1 MTNMNNV
8 IGKHYSKIAKT
19 PAPSTPKTCNY
30 RRRTDCPMD
39 GKSLSE
45 CLLFKASVS
54 TTANKYCY
62 GTCENI
68 FRERYNNHKCSFR
81 NKSCEKNTELSKYV
95 WELKEIDVNRFIN
108 WDIAMKSQKHVCGSR
123 KRDLCICKTLL
134 IASVDVNDLLNKRDE
149 HLSKCRHRNKFTFKC
164 FKDI

>member
-1 MTNMNNV
+1 MNNV
-8 IGKHYSKIAKT
+8 IRKHNSKIVKNLAS
-19 PAPSTPKTCNY
+19 STTKTCIC
-30 RRRTDCPMD
+30 RQKTGCPMD
-39 GKSLSE
+39 GNCLSE
-45 CLLFKASVS
+45 YLIYKASVN
-54 TTANKYCY
+54 TTTNKYYY
-62 GTCENI
+62 GTCENT
-68 FRERYNNHKCSFR
+68 FKEPYNNYKCYFR

-164 FKDI
+164 FKDL